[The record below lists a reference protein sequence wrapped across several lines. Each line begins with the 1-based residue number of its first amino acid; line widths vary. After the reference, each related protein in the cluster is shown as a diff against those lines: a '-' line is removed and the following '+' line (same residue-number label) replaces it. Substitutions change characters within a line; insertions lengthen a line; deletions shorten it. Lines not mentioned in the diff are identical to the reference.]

1 MQQESKLLSLPEDW
15 QRALAVAA
23 HPDDLEYGAA
33 SAIARWTTQ
42 GKEVVY
48 LLITS
53 GEAGISGMHP
63 DKVGPLRE
71 GEEKRSAAAVGV
83 DTVEFLHHKDG
94 VIEYG
99 PALRRDIARA
109 IRRHRPEV
117 ILAPNDHLSWGGS
130 SFNFADHR
138 SAGLATLDAAQDAGN
153 PWIFPELMD
162 EELEPWS
169 GVRMICIGGS
179 PQPTHAVDVTD
190 SFDKGVA
197 SLEEHRVYLQ
207 NLPFD
212 VNPDAMLP
220 RPTPNTS
227 ANNSAAPLAVA
238 FQVFTL

>member
-1 MQQESKLLSLPEDW
+1 MPPNEKLLPLAEDW

-33 SAIARWTTQ
+33 SAIARWTAQ
-42 GKEVVY
+42 GKKVIY

-53 GEAGISGMHP
+53 GEAGISSMHP

-71 GEEKRSAAAVGV
+71 EEEKRSAAAVGV
-83 DTVEFLHHKDG
+83 HTVEFLHHRDG

-99 PALRRDIARA
+99 PVLRRDIARA

-117 ILAPNDHLSWGGS
+117 ILAPNYHLTWGGS

-138 SAGLATLDAAQDAGN
+138 AAGLASLDAALDAGN
-153 PWIFPELMD
+153 PWIFPELIGEGFD
-162 EELEPWS
+162 PWN
-169 GVRMICIGGS
+169 GVRMVCVTGS
-179 PQPTHAVDVTD
+179 PQPTHAVDVTNT
-190 SFDKGVA
+190 FDKGVA

-207 NLPFD
+207 NLPFN
-212 VNPDAMLP
+212 VNPDEML
-220 RPTPNTS
+220 RTHAESVGKNFGV
-227 ANNSAAPLAVA
+227 PLAVS